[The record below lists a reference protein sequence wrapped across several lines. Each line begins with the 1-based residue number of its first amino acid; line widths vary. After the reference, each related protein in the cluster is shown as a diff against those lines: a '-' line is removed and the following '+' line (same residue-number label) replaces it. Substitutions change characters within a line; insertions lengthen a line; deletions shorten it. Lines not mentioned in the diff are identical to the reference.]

1 MPMTHVLHRR
11 LLTGRAGQIV
21 TPRGLL
27 TASSGVVASVSDVV
41 DTLLDRSVVLGFSR
55 IGPAVR
61 RRLPTWPAD
70 PAPGALA
77 GQHAAVTGATSGLG
91 LATALGLLRLGATVH
106 LVVRNP
112 AKAEE
117 VRTELLT
124 QVPQGTVE
132 VHRCDVADLDDVRR
146 FSAQLAADVPHLDV
160 LVHNA
165 GALPPTRTES
175 PQGHELT
182 MALHVLGPVL
192 MTELLL
198 PVMKGRAARVVLVT
212 SGGMYAQRLREDD
225 PDYLDGDYS
234 GTTAYAR
241 SKRAQIELLPLL
253 QDRWRAA
260 GLQVYATHPGWA
272 DTPGV
277 VDSLPTF
284 HRITGPILRDAE
296 GGAETTVWLAAQ
308 KPPPPGGGLWHD
320 RRQRPTHVRPGTRT
334 DLAAAERLWGW
345 VADQAGLAG

>member
-1 MPMTHVLHRR
+1 MSP
-11 LLTGRAGQIV
+11 
-21 TPRGLL
+21 TP
-27 TASSGVVASVSDVV
+27 SGAAAAVGGAV
-41 DTLLDRSVVLGFSR
+41 DTVLDRSVVLGFSR

-70 PAPGALA
+70 PAPGALI
-77 GQHAAVTGATSGLG
+77 GRHAAVTGATSGLG

-112 AKAEE
+112 EKAERARATLLDE
-117 VRTELLT
+117 V
-124 QVPQGTVE
+124 PDGAVE
-132 VHRCDVADLDDVRR
+132 IHLCDVADLDDVRR
-146 FSAQLAADVPHLDV
+146 VSAELLAAVPHLDV

-165 GALPPTRTES
+165 GAMPPTRTES

-198 PVMKGRAARVVLVT
+198 PAMTGRHARVVLVT

-225 PDYLDGDYS
+225 PEYRTGDYS

-241 SKRAQIELLPLL
+241 SKRAQVELLPVL
-253 QDRWRAA
+253 QERWA
-260 GLQVYATHPGWA
+260 GAGVEVYATHPGWA

-284 HRITGPILRDAE
+284 HRLTGPVLRDAAE
-296 GGAETTVWLAAQ
+296 GAETTVWLVAQ
-308 KPPPPGGGLWHD
+308 DPPPPGGGLWHD
-320 RRQRPTHVRPGTRT
+320 RRERPTHVRPGTRT
-334 DLAAAERLWGW
+334 EGASVRRLWDW
-345 VADQAGLAG
+345 VADGARLADGGARA